1 MKKLCWSAVVVFVVS
16 SCSSESP
23 LAPEGT
29 LLPTGNTFT
38 VTGAGVRPSVVRIR
52 MGDRVIFTNDD
63 TVNHEMSSD
72 DHPLH
77 VECPAINQVG
87 YLRPGETRET
97 GNFVTVETCAF
108 HDHLDP
114 TNASFWGTID
124 ITE

>member
-1 MKKLCWSAVVVFVVS
+1 MLVVS
-16 SCSSESP
+16 SCTSES

-29 LLPTGNTFT
+29 LGPTGITFT

-87 YLRPGETRET
+87 YLRPGQTRET